1 MFLMKNDLQLLAS
14 YLGRAFLFGVMVTL
28 PPLLAWLDIHWLGN
42 AVGEWSLVEL
52 TQEGFLAASVLAFV
66 RVALARREDRHF
78 AVLAAAF
85 FACMFLREMDEALDL
100 IMHGLWKYPV
110 AALVVG
116 SLFWASRD
124 LRATVSGLVR
134 FLGSRPGTVMVIGL
148 VLLLF
153 YSRLIGMTSLWT
165 GLLGDQYIRVFK
177 NTIEETTELLGYT
190 FILAASL
197 SYVAQRVREP
207 VVIRRNA
214 GDAAPNAP
222 VTSHINHSM

>member
-1 MFLMKNDLQLLAS
+1 MKNDLRLLLS
-14 YLGRAFLFGVMVTL
+14 HLGRTFLFGFMVTL
-28 PPLLAWLDIHWLGN
+28 PPLLAWLDIHWLGD

-52 TQEGFLAASVLAFV
+52 TQEGFLAASVLAFA
-66 RVALARREDRHF
+66 RLAWRRAEDRGF
-78 AVLAAAF
+78 AVLAAAL

-100 IMHGLWKYPV
+100 IAHGFWKYPV
-110 AALVVG
+110 TLLIVG
-116 SLFWASRD
+116 SLAWASRD
-124 LRATVSGLVR
+124 WRGAVAGLVR
-134 FLGSRPGTVMVIGL
+134 FLTSRAGTVMTIGL

-197 SYVAQRVREP
+197 GYLAQRVREP
-207 VVIRRNA
+207 LASRARSE
-214 GDAAPNAP
+214 GTAAPMQQRP
-222 VTSHINHSM
+222 L